1 MIIKKS
7 FLASL
12 TSILLIV
19 GGCSNPKTIDNK
31 SESDKM
37 FIELKELLLL
47 YSDSLKNAADSASI
61 TNIVD
66 RYESELTK
74 TIYKYPAE
82 SDLQL
87 TQGQQDTIA
96 SLTENFVS
104 LKRLKYSNLLQ
115 NNDSIA
121 TDSITVE

>member
-1 MIIKKS
+1 MIMKQS
-7 FLASL
+7 FLACL
-12 TSILLIV
+12 TSMLLIV

-37 FIELKELLLL
+37 FIELKELLML
-47 YSDSLKNAADSASI
+47 YSDSLKNASDSASI

-66 RYESELTK
+66 QYESELTK

-96 SLTENFVS
+96 SLTDNFVAI
-104 LKRLKYSNLLQ
+104 KRLKYSNLLHG
-115 NNDSIA
+115 NDSIA
-121 TDSITVE
+121 TDSITIE

>member
-1 MIIKKS
+1 MKQS
-7 FLASL
+7 FLACL
-12 TSILLIV
+12 TSMLVIV

-37 FIELKELLLL
+37 FIELKELLML
-47 YSDSLKNAADSASI
+47 YSDSLKNASDSASI

-96 SLTENFVS
+96 SLTENFVAI
-104 LKRLKYSNLLQ
+104 KRLKYSNLLHG
-115 NNDSIA
+115 NDSIA

>member
-1 MIIKKS
+1 MTIKQFS
-7 FLASL
+7 SAVLTFL
-12 TSILLIV
+12 LLII
-19 GGCSNPKTIDNK
+19 GSCSNPKTIDNK

-37 FIELKELLLL
+37 FIELKELLLI
-47 YSDSLKNAADSASI
+47 YSDSLKNVSDSASI
-61 TNIVD
+61 TNIVNH
-66 RYESELTK
+66 YESELTK

-82 SDLQL
+82 SDMQL

-104 LKRLKYSNLLQ
+104 LKRMKYAKLLQ

-121 TDSITVE
+121 KDSLTIE

>member
-1 MIIKKS
+1 MKQS
-7 FLASL
+7 FLACL
-12 TSILLIV
+12 TSMLLIV

-47 YSDSLKNAADSASI
+47 YSDSLKNASDSASI

-96 SLTENFVS
+96 SLTDNFVAI
-104 LKRLKYSNLLQ
+104 KRLKYSNLLHG
-115 NNDSIA
+115 NDSIA
-121 TDSITVE
+121 TDSITIE

>member
-1 MIIKKS
+1 MIMKKS

-12 TSILLIV
+12 ASMLLIV

-47 YSDSLKNAADSASI
+47 YSDSLKNASDSASI

>member
-1 MIIKKS
+1 MIMKKS

-12 TSILLIV
+12 TSLLLIV